1 MTLPDRLLARLAR
14 QGGSRL
20 LDAAIAKALP
30 DRPTPGRRKGNL
42 LSELAGIVAMR
53 VATRSV
59 PGAIIVTSG
68 LVAKTL
74 HDRRKARKAGKSG
87 SGPAGQKD
95 AAGS

>member
-20 LDAAIAKALP
+20 LNTAIAKALP
-30 DRPTPGRRKGNL
+30 DRPEAAAAKRNL
-42 LSELAGIVAMR
+42 LSGIAGMLAMR

-68 LVAKTL
+68 LVAKKL
-74 HDRRKARKAGKSG
+74 YDRRKSRRTS
-87 SGPAGQKD
+87 GQKD
-95 AAGS
+95 TSTT